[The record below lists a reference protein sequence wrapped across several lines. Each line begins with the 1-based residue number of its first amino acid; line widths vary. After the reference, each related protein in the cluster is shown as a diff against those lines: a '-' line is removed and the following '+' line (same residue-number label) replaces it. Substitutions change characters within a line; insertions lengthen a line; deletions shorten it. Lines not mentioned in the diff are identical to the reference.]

1 MNVTINSIFPARERL
16 PEEESSRICKLVE
29 FKALDFVFERISHAK
44 GGLLPSITAPQI
56 VIDLLPDFEV
66 TKVEHMLR
74 KKRKAVLRKA
84 PPIRKVPIGLRS
96 VDPEGWINALM
107 QFILFVPGF
116 SDLFFFAPH
125 SYRVFREFIDQ
136 YDHDQQEQLAL
147 SSANASSI
155 FQLLVSKL
163 ASLSLMD
170 VFRFITQVLQTGWEV
185 CKSLEE
191 AVVKGFKNDLF
202 VTETHAKSAFFVQLD
217 RYYYDLDVFV
227 EQRPDGALKN
237 FIAYV
242 KVGGG
247 WYQCDNERI
256 VQLRSNHLEVPLRRA
271 VLLHYKRITLW
282 Q

>member
-1 MNVTINSIFPARERL
+1 MNVSITSVFPTRERL
-16 PEEESSRICKLVE
+16 PEEETFRICKLVE
-29 FKALDFVFERISHAK
+29 SKVLDFVFERISHAK
-44 GGLLPSITAPQI
+44 GGLFPSITAPQN

-66 TKVEHMLR
+66 TKAQHMLR
-74 KKRKAVLRKA
+74 EKRKAILCKA
-84 PPIRKVPIGLRS
+84 PPIRKVPIGLKS

-116 SDLFFFAPH
+116 SELFFFAPH

-136 YDHDQQEQLAL
+136 YDHDQQQQLAL
-147 SSANASSI
+147 SSANASLI

-163 ASLSLMD
+163 ASLNLMD
-170 VFRFITQVLQTGWEV
+170 VFRFITQVLHTGWEV

-202 VTETHAKSAFFVQLD
+202 VTETESKRSFFVQLD

-256 VQLRSNHLEVPLRRA
+256 VQLRSNQLEVPLHRA
-271 VLLHYKRITLW
+271 VLLHYKRINVW